1 MTAILR
7 LVLDQVV
14 SPVDPDL
21 AVASRELARAL
32 VATAPTGCGASAIV
46 PAVEYAVT
54 VGLVALVLLGLLVAG
69 LRLLARWLRE
79 RREDREDEITAAAW
93 RAAHARTAVP

>member
-1 MTAILR
+1 MTGSADYR
-7 LVLDQVV
+7 LIMRGIAVV
-14 SPVDPDL
+14 CL
-21 AVASRELARAL
+21 LGAV
-32 VATAPTGCGASAIV
+32 SAIV

-54 VGLVALVLLGLLVAG
+54 VGLVALVLLGILGAG
-69 LRLLARWLRE
+69 LRLLARCLRE

>member
-1 MTAILR
+1 MTGSADYR
-7 LVLDQVV
+7 LIMRGISVV
-14 SPVDPDL
+14 CL
-21 AVASRELARAL
+21 LGAV
-32 VATAPTGCGASAIV
+32 SAIV

-54 VGLVALVLLGLLVAG
+54 VGLVALGLLGVLGAG
-69 LRLLARWLRE
+69 VRLLARWLRE

>member
-1 MTAILR
+1 MTGSADYR
-7 LVLDQVV
+7 LIMCGISVV
-14 SPVDPDL
+14 CL
-21 AVASRELARAL
+21 LGAV
-32 VATAPTGCGASAIV
+32 SAIV
-46 PAVEYAVT
+46 PAIEYAVT
-54 VGLVALVLLGLLVAG
+54 VGLVALGLLGLLVAG